1 MIENLSFSSTVFR
14 HSLRLTITI
23 LIGFIIG
30 KALPFQNAYWI
41 VLTIVIMRQ
50 GYGLTKQRTFHR
62 IFGTI
67 LGAFIAFGI
76 LFLVHD
82 STIIGGLAIIALLL
96 DFHLLQPLSWCHIHH
111 HLCHLYLRILAPDI
125 DNLIQYR
132 VVDTLVGAL
141 LSF

>member
-41 VLTIVIMRQ
+41 VLTIVVIMRQ

-62 IFGTI
+62 IFNNSRCVYC
-67 LGAFIAFGI
+67 FWNPF
-76 LFLVHD
+76 F
-82 STIIGGLAIIALLL
+82 S
-96 DFHLLQPLSWCHIHH
+96 S
-111 HLCHLYLRILAPDI
+111 
-125 DNLIQYR
+125 
-132 VVDTLVGAL
+132 
-141 LSF
+141 

>member
-30 KALPFQNAYWI
+30 KALPFKMPIGLTTI
-41 VLTIVIMRQ
+41 VVIMRQ

-67 LGAFIAFGI
+67 LGA
-76 LFLVHD
+76 
-82 STIIGGLAIIALLL
+82 LLL
-96 DFHLLQPLSWCHIHH
+96 LE
-111 HLCHLYLRILAPDI
+111 
-125 DNLIQYR
+125 
-132 VVDTLVGAL
+132 
-141 LSF
+141 SFFSS